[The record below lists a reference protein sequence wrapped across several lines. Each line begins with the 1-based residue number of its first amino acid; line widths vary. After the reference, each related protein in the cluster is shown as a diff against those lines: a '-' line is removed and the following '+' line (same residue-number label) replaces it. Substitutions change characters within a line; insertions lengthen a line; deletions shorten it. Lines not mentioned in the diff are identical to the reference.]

1 MSGVCHDAAMV
12 IEFVKAQYTTSVK
25 GVDTWLWLAWQPK
38 PGDFS
43 NDHSW
48 VRLEKA
54 WLIASEWDA
63 LRELVK
69 ANLGSPS
76 VSSGGDGG
84 EKAAVWKRWH
94 IRRTDS
100 GWRLATQSEPWPEL
114 ILKKSVGP

>member
-1 MSGVCHDAAMV
+1 MV
-12 IEFVKAQYTTSVK
+12 IEFVKAQCTTSVK

-54 WLIASEWDA
+54 WVSPSEWDV

-69 ANLGSPS
+69 DNLGSPS
-76 VSSGGDGG
+76 MSGGGG
-84 EKAAVWKRWH
+84 GSEKAAAWKRWH
-94 IRRTDS
+94 IRRTDN
-100 GWRLATQSEPWPEL
+100 GWRLAAQSEPWPEL
-114 ILKKSVGP
+114 SLRKSVGP

>member
-1 MSGVCHDAAMV
+1 MRGVCHDAAMV
-12 IEFVKAQYTTSVK
+12 IEFVKAQCTTSVK

-54 WLIASEWDA
+54 WVSPSEWDV

-69 ANLGSPS
+69 DNLGSPS
-76 VSSGGDGG
+76 MSGGGG
-84 EKAAVWKRWH
+84 GSEKAAAWKRWH
-94 IRRTDS
+94 IRRTDN
-100 GWRLATQSEPWPEL
+100 GWRLAAQSEPWPEL
-114 ILKKSVGP
+114 SLRKSVGP